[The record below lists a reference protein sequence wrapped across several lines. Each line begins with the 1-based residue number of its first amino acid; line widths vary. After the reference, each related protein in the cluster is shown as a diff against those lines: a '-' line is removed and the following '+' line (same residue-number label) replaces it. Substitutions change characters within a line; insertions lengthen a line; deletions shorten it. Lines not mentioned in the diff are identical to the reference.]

1 MSREEDGNKNNDKDY
16 YVINLI
22 KDAYRDSRISVDKDN
37 GVIKIYKHANM
48 LKVARSGLKDV
59 LELAYTTAEHHP
71 YWAILYNA
79 SEIINI
85 LLERWDDD
93 LSKEEIEE
101 VEWRANELKAAIER
115 LK

>member
-1 MSREEDGNKNNDKDY
+1 MSNDGDINNDYDY
-16 YVINLI
+16 YKNIINVI
-22 KDAYRDSRISVDKDN
+22 KEACRDARVSVDEDN
-37 GVIKIYKHANM
+37 GVIKVYTNANM
-48 LKVARSGLKDV
+48 IKIARSGLKDV

-79 SEIINI
+79 SEILNI
-85 LLERWDDD
+85 LLEHWDDD

-101 VEWRANELKAAIER
+101 VEWRVNELKTAIER

>member
-1 MSREEDGNKNNDKDY
+1 MSREEDTNKNNNDNN
-16 YVINLI
+16 VINLI
-22 KDAYRDSRISVDKDN
+22 KDAYRDSRVIVDKDN
-37 GVIKIYKHANM
+37 GVIKVYTHANM

-85 LLERWDDD
+85 LLEHWDDD

>member
-1 MSREEDGNKNNDKDY
+1 MSREEEDDNKNNE

-22 KDAYRDSRISVDKDN
+22 KDAYRDARVSVDKDN
-37 GVIKIYKHANM
+37 GVIKVYTNANM
-48 LKVARSGLKDV
+48 LKAARSGLNDV

-85 LLERWDDD
+85 LLEHWDDD
-93 LSKEEIEE
+93 PSNEEIEE